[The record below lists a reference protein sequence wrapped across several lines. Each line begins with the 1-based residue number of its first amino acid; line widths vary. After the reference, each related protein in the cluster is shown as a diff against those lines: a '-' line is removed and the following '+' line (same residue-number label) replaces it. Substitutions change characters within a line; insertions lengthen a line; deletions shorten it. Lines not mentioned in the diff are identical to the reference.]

1 MIYNSYQEVR
11 QLDRTVRL
19 GLIQTEA
26 SDLPEEN
33 LEKTV
38 EFIKQACSNG
48 AQIICTQELFKTKY
62 FCQVEDWDF
71 FRFAEEIS
79 PDSKTIKIL
88 SSVAKENKAVIIAS
102 LFEKRTAGIYHNTAV
117 VIDADGEFLGFYRK
131 MHIPD
136 DPHFYE
142 KFYFTPGD
150 TGYRVFETRYAR
162 VGTLICWDQWFPEA
176 ARLTAMKGAEI
187 LFYPTAIGWL
197 PEEKEEYG
205 DSQYNAWETVQ
216 RGHAVANGLFVA
228 AVNRTG
234 FEPSSDGNSGIQ
246 FWGQSFVCDPYGQV
260 IKKASPDRE
269 EVLTVDV
276 NLGMIEE
283 TRIVWPFFRDRR
295 IDSYHPLTKR
305 WLDED

>member
-1 MIYNSYQEVR
+1 
-11 QLDRTVRL
+11 L
-19 GLIQTEA
+19 GLIQTGA
-26 SDLPEEN
+26 STKPEEN

-38 EFIKQACSNG
+38 EFIKQACNSG
-48 AQIICTQELFKTKY
+48 AQIICTQELFKTTY

-71 FRFAEEIS
+71 FKFAEEIT
-79 PDSKTIKIL
+79 PDNKTIKTL
-88 SSVAKENKAVIIAS
+88 SSLAKDQQAVIIAS

-117 VIDADGEFLGFYRK
+117 VIDADGSFLGFYRK

-150 TGYRVFETRYAR
+150 TGYKVFNTKYAR
-162 VGTLICWDQWFPEA
+162 IGTLICWDQWFPEA

-205 DSQYNAWETVQ
+205 ESQYNAWETIQ
-216 RGHAVANGLFVA
+216 KGHAVANGLFVA
-228 AVNRTG
+228 TVNRIG
-234 FEPSSDGNSGIQ
+234 FEPSPDGNGGVQ
-246 FWGQSFVCDPYGQV
+246 FWGQSFVSDPYGQI

-269 EVLTVDV
+269 ETLIVDV
-276 NLGMIEE
+276 NLSKIEE
-283 TRIVWPFFRDRR
+283 TRVVWPFFRDRR
-295 IDSYHPLTKR
+295 IDSYHQLTKR
-305 WLDED
+305 WLVDL